1 MMDWAAVRADFP
13 ILSSEMNG
21 YPLAYLDSA
30 ATSQKPQAVLDAIID
45 FYSRTNANV
54 HRGAY
59 SLADEA
65 TSRYEDAR
73 ATVARFIGAQPDEI
87 VFTRGA
93 TSAFNT
99 VAYGWALRNLTED
112 DRILLTI
119 MEHHANIVPWQL
131 VSDLTGCS
139 IEFVA
144 ITDSG
149 RLDMDDFHRL
159 LDNDVKLVGVSM
171 ASNVLGT
178 INPIT
183 EIAEAAHRTGAL
195 VIADAAQA
203 VPHMRVDVYETG
215 ADWICFSGHKMLG
228 PTGIGVLWG
237 RPEILE
243 AMEPAEGG
251 GEMISDVR
259 LDGSTWAAVPH
270 KFEAGTPPFAQ
281 AVGLQAAI
289 EYLEAIG
296 MDEIERREQ
305 ELTEF
310 ALKSMA
316 GVEGLTVYG
325 PGTAEGRVGA
335 ISFTV
340 DDIHP
345 HDLATILDQRGV
357 AIRAGHHCARPLA
370 RTLNVPATARASL
383 YLYNQESDVEA
394 LIDALADAKELFSV
408 A

>member
-1 MMDWAAVRADFP
+1 MTDWAAIRADFP
-13 ILSSEMNG
+13 ILSREMNG

-30 ATSQKPQAVLDAIID
+30 ATSQKPQAVLDAITD
-45 FYSRTNANV
+45 FYSTTNANV

-65 TSRYEDAR
+65 TRMYEDAR
-73 ATVARFIGAQPDEI
+73 STVARFIGAQSDEI

-99 VAYGWALRNLTED
+99 VAYGWALRHLTED

-131 VSDLTGCS
+131 VADLTGCS
-139 IEFVA
+139 IEFVS
-144 ITDSG
+144 ITDTG
-149 RLDMDDFHRL
+149 RLDLDDFHHL
-159 LDNDVKLVGVSM
+159 LDEDVKLVGASM

-178 INPIT
+178 INPIA
-183 EIAEAAHRTGAL
+183 EIADAAHQVGAL

-203 VPHMRVDVYETG
+203 VPHMSVNVYDTG

-237 RPEILE
+237 RPEILDE
-243 AMEPAEGG
+243 MEPAEGG
-251 GEMISDVR
+251 GEMITDVR

-281 AVGLQAAI
+281 AVGLKAAI
-289 EYLEAIG
+289 DYLEAVG
-296 MDEIERREQ
+296 MDEVERREQ
-305 ELTEF
+305 ELTEY

-325 PGTAEGRVGA
+325 PATAQDRVGA
-335 ISFTV
+335 ISFSLN
-340 DDIHP
+340 DIHP

-370 RTLNVPATARASL
+370 RSLNVPATARASL
-383 YLYNQESDVEA
+383 YLYNQESD
-394 LIDALADAKELFSV
+394 IDALIGALAEAKELFSV